1 VFSRNPLFPILRP
14 GERAVAEASLGAD
27 IAVLTERR
35 LIIVG
40 RASEA
45 SVPLAH
51 IARIAVR
58 FERSVGAMVGGV
70 LLIAAALFLFA
81 ITGPVRAFFLNQSVA
96 LEPTVRQE
104 LATGVD
110 EDAGLAH
117 GIQRITGRL
126 ATAARAIP
134 VLAWLALAFGLMRIA
149 LGILGRTVISVGA
162 GGSEFEL
169 MRRGRNA
176 LLEDFVKEVGR
187 NLPVAAA

>member
-1 VFSRNPLFPILRP
+1 MFSRNPLFPILRA

-51 IARIAVR
+51 IARVAVR
-58 FERSVGAMVGGV
+58 FERSVGAMVGGA
-70 LLIAAALFLFA
+70 LLVAVALFLFA
-81 ITGPVRAFFLNQSVA
+81 ITGPVRAFFLNQTVA

-104 LATGVD
+104 VANGVD

-117 GIQRITGRL
+117 GMQRIIGRL
-126 ATAARAIP
+126 AAAARALP
-134 VLAWLALAFGLMRIA
+134 VLAWIALLLGLVRIA
-149 LGILGRTVISVGA
+149 MGILGRTVVSVSA
-162 GGSEFEL
+162 GSSELEL
-169 MRRGRNA
+169 VRRGRNA
-176 LLEDFVKEVGR
+176 VLEDFVKEVGR
-187 NLPVAAA
+187 NLPASAA